1 MLTLMRDL
9 KQSRKFKIRKKSTHL
24 WLLPLRGEEAQFAA
38 TAGSVSKPRPTIYQA
53 I

>member
-9 KQSRKFKIRKKSTHL
+9 KQSRKFKIRKKRYASL
-24 WLLPLRGEEAQFAA
+24 APPRGEEAQFAA

-53 I
+53 R